1 MKKWIKA
8 NLFIIVFLLLFLG
21 MTIGYALYSEPLSL
35 NGNLTIQKAGRIE
48 ITSASIVREECSN
61 LTTYEDPTYS
71 GMHIEFRFDT
81 RSATFSATYLI
92 TVTNNSLYD
101 YTYTGFPIN
110 AAIEGREEVPI
121 VTSTITKADT
131 GAPLENGEVI
141 KKGESL
147 TMKLKMDFSLE
158 RGGSMTIIANGDIS
172 SSIDNSGSITA
183 SVTPTEGSL
192 KGKETLAP
200 FTLNV
205 INTYGYRRTLNLTS
219 SNENILIVDQNKTPL
234 SSVTISANQ
243 TTNFPIYLMVKEG
256 SIFLT
261 ETTTTNI
268 LVSSSGMDTI
278 DAGELTLEVD
288 VDINATDHEKPEVG
302 NISISI
308 SESNP
313 VEGQAI
319 ISWTRMDTGGSPI
332 TNYHL
337 SLYNETTG
345 ETTEYNTFN
354 AVTSYTIS
362 NLSPGTYHVTIYGED
377 EAGNTGMEDCGSAS
391 TSSGYCSRSSST
403 ALQWVFEVTT
413 DLSNLTASGSDT
425 AYIYKNYETTLSV
438 RNGWFGGYSLPNNVT
453 ITMNNQQLISGTDY
467 TYDSSSGLIVIN
479 KVTGDINIRA
489 SAANNACLVKGT
501 KVMLADGTEKN
512 IEDIQYDDLL
522 MVYDHENGGVT
533 YEYPIWIEKPK
544 EATYY
549 LETTFSDGSIL
560 KTYGPHSV
568 FSKDTMSFISTA
580 DTENFHIGANIIKIN
595 AQGEKQVVTITEIK
609 TMKENITY
617 YHVSSTRYHNILANN
632 FLTTDGTIVTT
643 YLYDFTENLT
653 WGQKRTDYLATKDF
667 FTYEELKDVFPKYLY
682 DGYRMAEGK
691 NVYNHGLL
699 DISYIGELLDLSNT
713 VPLMKNDD
721 GNVVWMVTTSDD
733 EVTEE
738 NKQNYL
744 KEYESEYILPKPKKE
759 ENFIGWLNT
768 GDNKL
773 YQPGE
778 KIKVVHG
785 LHFIAKYKE

>member
-158 RGGSMTIIANGDIS
+158 RGGSMTIIVNGDIS

-192 KGKETLAP
+192 KGEGTLAL

-256 SIFLT
+256 SAFLT
-261 ETTTTNI
+261 GTTTTNI

-288 VDINATDHEKPEVG
+288 VDINTTDREKPEVG

-337 SLYNETTG
+337 SLYNEATG

-413 DLSNLTASGSDT
+413 DLSNLTASESDT

-453 ITMNNQQLISGTDY
+453 ITMNNQQLTSGTDY

-580 DTENFHIGANIIKIN
+580 DTENYHIGANIIKIN
-595 AQGEKQVVTITEIK
+595 AQGEKQVVTITDIK

>member
-1 MKKWIKA
+1 
-8 NLFIIVFLLLFLG
+8 
-21 MTIGYALYSEPLSL
+21 
-35 NGNLTIQKAGRIE
+35 
-48 ITSASIVREECSN
+48 
-61 LTTYEDPTYS
+61 
-71 GMHIEFRFDT
+71 
-81 RSATFSATYLI
+81 
-92 TVTNNSLYD
+92 
-101 YTYTGFPIN
+101 
-110 AAIEGREEVPI
+110 
-121 VTSTITKADT
+121 
-131 GAPLENGEVI
+131 
-141 KKGESL
+141 
-147 TMKLKMDFSLE
+147 
-158 RGGSMTIIANGDIS
+158 
-172 SSIDNSGSITA
+172 
-183 SVTPTEGSL
+183 
-192 KGKETLAP
+192 
-200 FTLNV
+200 
-205 INTYGYRRTLNLTS
+205 
-219 SNENILIVDQNKTPL
+219 
-234 SSVTISANQ
+234 
-243 TTNFPIYLMVKEG
+243 
-256 SIFLT
+256 
-261 ETTTTNI
+261 
-268 LVSSSGMDTI
+268 
-278 DAGELTLEVD
+278 
-288 VDINATDHEKPEVG
+288 
-302 NISISI
+302 
-308 SESNP
+308 
-313 VEGQAI
+313 
-319 ISWTRMDTGGSPI
+319 
-332 TNYHL
+332 
-337 SLYNETTG
+337 
-345 ETTEYNTFN
+345 
-354 AVTSYTIS
+354 
-362 NLSPGTYHVTIYGED
+362 
-377 EAGNTGMEDCGSAS
+377 
-391 TSSGYCSRSSST
+391 
-403 ALQWVFEVTT
+403 
-413 DLSNLTASGSDT
+413 
-425 AYIYKNYETTLSV
+425 
-438 RNGWFGGYSLPNNVT
+438 
-453 ITMNNQQLISGTDY
+453 
-467 TYDSSSGLIVIN
+467 
-479 KVTGDINIRA
+479 
-489 SAANNACLVKGT
+489 
-501 KVMLADGTEKN
+501 MLADGTEKN

-580 DTENFHIGANIIKIN
+580 DTENYHIGANIIKIN
-595 AQGEKQVVTITEIK
+595 AQGEKQVVTITDIK